1 MSVKSLSELL
11 KQTTFSDADLTQLLT
26 LNDPQDCEL
35 LYREA
40 YERTTCVHGNELFF
54 RGLIEIS
61 NVCTYD
67 CRYCGIRKS
76 NRSCQRYSLSKDEIL
91 DAARYALNAGYASVA
106 LQSGER
112 DDPKFIDFITDVVA
126 SIHQLSV
133 EMGIEQGCGMTL
145 SFGEQTPETYERWAE
160 ASGNRKALRYLLRI
174 ESSNP
179 VLFDHLHYCRSKHR
193 KTLPARYQALKDLRA
208 AGYQVG
214 TGVMIGVPTQTIDDL
229 VQDIRT
235 FEMLDID
242 MLGMGPYLVSH
253 GGDMIDEG
261 MMEKAQLLTLTR
273 NMLATTRLAL
283 PDCNIAA
290 ATALETLQP
299 GGRALGVLCGCN
311 VIMPN
316 VTPQNNRPS
325 YQLYDN
331 KQGTEASPDANVLL
345 EQELIQVTGRTIA
358 RNRFGSAKR
367 FRDRSGMPQD

>member
-1 MSVKSLSELL
+1 MTAVTAAFARVTVHANVTHFQKM
-11 KQTTFSDADLTQLLT
+11 KFSMQHVMHLT
-26 LNDPQDCEL
+26 LDMLPLRYKAEKEMILNL
-35 LYREA
+35 L
-40 YERTTCVHGNELFF
+40 
-54 RGLIEIS
+54 IS
-61 NVCTYD
+61 
-67 CRYCGIRKS
+67 S
-76 NRSCQRYSLSKDEIL
+76 Q
-91 DAARYALNAGYASVA
+91 
-106 LQSGER
+106 
-112 DDPKFIDFITDVVA
+112 DVVA

-331 KQGTEASPDANVLL
+331 KQGTVASPDANVLL

-358 RNRFGSAKR
+358 RATASVLQSGSVIVAVCHKTSAKKKPACR
-367 FRDRSGMPQD
+367 LLF

>member
-54 RGLIEIS
+54 RGLVEIS

-145 SFGEQTPETYERWAE
+145 SFGEQTPET
-160 ASGNRKALRYLLRI
+160 
-174 ESSNP
+174 
-179 VLFDHLHYCRSKHR
+179 
-193 KTLPARYQALKDLRA
+193 
-208 AGYQVG
+208 
-214 TGVMIGVPTQTIDDL
+214 
-229 VQDIRT
+229 
-235 FEMLDID
+235 
-242 MLGMGPYLVSH
+242 
-253 GGDMIDEG
+253 
-261 MMEKAQLLTLTR
+261 
-273 NMLATTRLAL
+273 
-283 PDCNIAA
+283 
-290 ATALETLQP
+290 
-299 GGRALGVLCGCN
+299 
-311 VIMPN
+311 
-316 VTPQNNRPS
+316 
-325 YQLYDN
+325 
-331 KQGTEASPDANVLL
+331 
-345 EQELIQVTGRTIA
+345 
-358 RNRFGSAKR
+358 
-367 FRDRSGMPQD
+367 